1 VFYRHAFQEVYYLEA
16 SRFVYRVEYWPPI
29 DLADVDIDRVIKIL
43 VFLECKLE
51 SARASAVNLAIVAK
65 LSNLP

>member
-1 VFYRHAFQEVYYLEA
+1 
-16 SRFVYRVEYWPPI
+16 VEYWLPI

-43 VFLECKLE
+43 VFLKCKLE
-51 SARASAVNLAIVAK
+51 LARALAVNLAIVAK